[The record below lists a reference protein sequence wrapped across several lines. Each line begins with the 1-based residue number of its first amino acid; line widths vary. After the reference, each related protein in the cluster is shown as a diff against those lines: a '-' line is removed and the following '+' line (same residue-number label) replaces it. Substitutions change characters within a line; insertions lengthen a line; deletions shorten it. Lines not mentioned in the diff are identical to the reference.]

1 MFKKL
6 TLLVALSMLLIALA
20 GCGEAQP
27 KTALQ
32 VDLKG
37 TFILTPNE
45 EYDLS
50 EELDD
55 GKAYVLAVLD
65 LTNPGDANEML
76 SNLLSTLK
84 FSANEYEAI
93 TAPGDVLKSFFEND
107 GYYDLSFRGEM
118 LGGDTNPKR
127 ICIAFQINPNDVAN
141 CCPAYLN
148 FTLGELGTKTFT
160 LESNDFQN
168 ITLFDNVFSVE
179 ENPDEYQL
187 LRSVKARTEWVQ
199 RFFIMFKSYITD
211 NITSLTVDTVI
222 SSRTLA
228 GYTLTSDIPVG
239 FTITSS
245 VSGGAVTTDEL
256 PKFSMAVI
264 KKYYPELEEKINY
277 LNGYL
282 AKTDYSGDLSDYDL
296 INMLNKAINLADEII
311 EYFD

>member
-20 GCGEAQP
+20 GCGEAEP

-45 EYDLS
+45 KYDLS

-65 LTNPGDANEML
+65 LTNPGDSNEMVSHL
-76 SNLLSTLK
+76 SSTLK
-84 FSANEYEAI
+84 FSANEYKAI
-93 TAPGDVLKSFFEND
+93 TAPRDVLKCFFAND
-107 GYYDLSFRGEM
+107 GYYDLSYSGEM

-141 CCPAYLN
+141 CCPAALN
-148 FTLGELGTKTFT
+148 FTLGELGTKTFA
-160 LESNDFQN
+160 LETDDFQN

-187 LRSVKARTEWVQ
+187 LRSMKARTEWVQ

-211 NITSLTVDTVI
+211 NRASLTVDTVI
-222 SSRTLA
+222 SMRTLA
-228 GYTLTSDIPVG
+228 EYMLKSDLPIG
-239 FTITSS
+239 LTITSS
-245 VSGGAVTTDEL
+245 ASGGSITTDEL

-282 AKTDYSGDLSDYDL
+282 TKTDNSGDLSAYDL
-296 INMLNKAINLADEII
+296 INMLNKAIDLADEIM